1 MFTDFSIDNILQDK
15 KTNLLQ
21 QDNSI
26 STTENQESTFR
37 SFKKYNKFE
46 GSLKRK
52 LLTSWFENSLSN
64 SDLEGPAVKRQS
76 LQIPFESTHSCL
88 TSSTAGKY

>member
-37 SFKKYNKFE
+37 SFKKHYTFE
-46 GSLKRK
+46 GSLKRNF
-52 LLTSWFENSLSN
+52 LPSWFENSLSN
-64 SDLEGPAVKRQS
+64 SDLQGPAVKRQN
-76 LQIPFESTHSCL
+76 LQNPFESTDSCL